1 MTLSGTQ
8 FQVKVWKAIL
18 TIPKGEVRTYKEIA
32 IHIGHPRAYRAV
44 ATACRKNPLPPQIPC
59 HRVIASN
66 GKIGD
71 YLGEK
76 DSPKKIAL
84 LKTEGFKV

>member
-32 IHIGHPRAYRAV
+32 IQIGRPKAYRAV
-44 ATACRKNPLPPQIPC
+44 ATACRKNPLPIKIPC
-59 HRVIASN
+59 HRVITSN

>member
-32 IHIGHPRAYRAV
+32 VHIGHPKAYRAV
-44 ATACRKNPLPPQIPC
+44 ATACRKNPLPIKIPC

>member
-1 MTLSGTQ
+1 MTLLGTQ

-32 IHIGHPRAYRAV
+32 IHIGHPKAYRAV
-44 ATACRKNPLPPQIPC
+44 ATACRKNPLPIKIPC
-59 HRVIASN
+59 HRVITSN

>member
-1 MTLSGTQ
+1 
-8 FQVKVWKAIL
+8 
-18 TIPKGEVRTYKEIA
+18 
-32 IHIGHPRAYRAV
+32 
-44 ATACRKNPLPPQIPC
+44 
-59 HRVIASN
+59 VIASN

>member
-1 MTLSGTQ
+1 L
-8 FQVKVWKAIL
+8 AIL
-18 TIPKGEVRTYKEIA
+18 EPIERWQPPVEKIPCPIK
-32 IHIGHPRAYRAV
+32 
-44 ATACRKNPLPPQIPC
+44 IPC

-76 DSPKKIAL
+76 ESPKKITL

>member
-1 MTLSGTQ
+1 MMLSGTQ

-32 IHIGHPRAYRAV
+32 VHIGHPKAYRAV
-44 ATACRKNPLPPQIPC
+44 ATACRKNPLPIKIPC

>member
-32 IHIGHPRAYRAV
+32 VHIGHPKAYRAV
-44 ATACRKNPLPPQIPC
+44 ATACRKNPLPIIIPC

-76 DSPKKIAL
+76 DSPKKITL

>member
-32 IHIGHPRAYRAV
+32 VHIGHPKAYRAV
-44 ATACRKNPLPPQIPC
+44 ATACRKNPLPIKIPC
-59 HRVIASN
+59 HRVITSN

>member
-8 FQVKVWKAIL
+8 FQVKVWKAIF
-18 TIPKGEVRTYKEIA
+18 TIPTGEVRTYKEIA
-32 IHIGHPRAYRAV
+32 VHIGHPKAYRAV
-44 ATACRKNPLPPQIPC
+44 ATACRKNPLPIQIPC
-59 HRVIASN
+59 HRVITSN

>member
-8 FQVKVWKAIL
+8 IQVKVWKAIL

-32 IHIGHPRAYRAV
+32 VHISHPKAYRAV
-44 ATACRKNPLPPQIPC
+44 ATACRKNPLPLEIPC

>member
-32 IHIGHPRAYRAV
+32 ILIGHPKAYRAV
-44 ATACRKNPLPPQIPC
+44 ATACRKNPLPIKIPC
-59 HRVIASN
+59 HRVITSN

>member
-32 IHIGHPRAYRAV
+32 VHIGHPKAYRAV
-44 ATACRKNPLPPQIPC
+44 ATACRKNPLPIIIPC

>member
-1 MTLSGTQ
+1 M
-8 FQVKVWKAIL
+8 
-18 TIPKGEVRTYKEIA
+18 RTYKEIA
-32 IHIGHPRAYRAV
+32 IQIGHPKAYRAV
-44 ATACRKNPLPPQIPC
+44 ATACRKNPLPLQIPC
-59 HRVIASN
+59 HRVITSN

-76 DSPKKIAL
+76 ESPRKIAL

>member
-1 MTLSGTQ
+1 MTFSGTQ

-32 IHIGHPRAYRAV
+32 IHIGHPKAYRAV
-44 ATACRKNPLPPQIPC
+44 ATACRKNPLPIKIPC
-59 HRVIASN
+59 HRVITSN

>member
-32 IHIGHPRAYRAV
+32 VHIGHPKAYRAV
-44 ATACRKNPLPPQIPC
+44 ATACRKNPLPLQIPC
-59 HRVIASN
+59 HQVITSN

-76 DSPKKIAL
+76 DSQKKIAL
-84 LKTEGFKV
+84 LKTEGFMV

>member
-32 IHIGHPRAYRAV
+32 VHIGHPRAYRAV
-44 ATACRKNPLPPQIPC
+44 ATACRKNPLPIIIPC

-76 DSPKKIAL
+76 DSPKKITL

>member
-1 MTLSGTQ
+1 MTFSGTQ
-8 FQVKVWKAIL
+8 FQLKVWEAIL
-18 TIPKGEVRTYKEIA
+18 TIPKGEVRTPK
-32 IHIGHPRAYRAV
+32 AYRAV
-44 ATACRKNPLPPQIPC
+44 ATACRKNPLPLQIPC
-59 HRVIASN
+59 HRVINSN

-76 DSPKKIAL
+76 ESPKKIAL

>member
-32 IHIGHPRAYRAV
+32 IHIGHPKAYRAV
-44 ATACRKNPLPPQIPC
+44 ATACRKNPLPIKIPC
-59 HRVIASN
+59 HRVITSN